1 MLSYLWKHR
10 SRSVI
15 HIESTSSRFSCY
27 IVVGEASLSICPR
40 SQMSRCDV
48 RDPSPLLYLNI
59 RPIDQLNVKGND
71 VNSKMTVDGLVFA
84 VWDSEVKV
92 VSRLSVTVV
101 EVNDFTIVNV
111 ALAELKCEIEMLS
124 SQISNR
130 GRYSISNI
138 NQQLTISQRNCEK
151 LGASISSF
159 LQFCVKTWS
168 I

>member
-71 VNSKMTVDGLVFA
+71 VNSKMTVDGLVFS

-101 EVNDFTIVNV
+101 EVNDFTVVNV
-111 ALAELKCEIEMLS
+111 TLAELKCEIEMFS

-130 GRYSISNI
+130 YSISNI
-138 NQQLTISQRNCEK
+138 YQQMNISPKNCKK
-151 LGASISSF
+151 LGHHSLLFCKSF
-159 LQFCVKTWS
+159 S
-168 I
+168 R